1 MILALLLALSQG
13 QVMNLY
19 EEGVL
24 LGPVVKLDCVGAGIV
39 CDIPSTYR
47 GRITVAGGC
56 GSGTVTSVSVT
67 TQNGVS
73 AIVTDPTV
81 AAALAFT
88 LGAITPSSVA
98 ASGTVTGSNLSGTN
112 TGDQTKTC
120 TNQFMR
126 TLVAGAS
133 STCEGVAIA
142 DHTATGTPSATTFYR
157 GDNTWATPAGGS
169 GISYAEAS
177 AATLAG
183 F

>member
-1 MILALLLALSQG
+1 MIIALLLSLSQG

-24 LGPVVKLDCVGAGIV
+24 LGPVVKIDCVGAGIV

-47 GRITVAGGC
+47 GRITVAGGG

-73 AIVTDPTV
+73 AVVTDPTV

-120 TNQFMR
+120 S
-126 TLVAGAS
+126 AGDFIS
-133 STCEGVAIA
+133 QIA
-142 DHTATGTPSATTFYR
+142 AGTGSVCS
-157 GDNTWATPAGGS
+157 TPAGGS
-169 GISYAEAS
+169 GISYAQAV
-177 AATLAG
+177 AAVLGG